1 MDRLSSR
8 RRNGGCF
15 GWVCH
20 ERRVETGDTPHELL
34 IDRFLSLEEL
44 EVVYLYLDAIALRVR
59 TAGKVVSSPVLV
71 AVAVL
76 ADGQKQLLSLEMCGS
91 ESNEAWKGF
100 LDDLVA
106 RKLAAPRA
114 LRHRRQR
121 RASPRGTG

>member
-1 MDRLSSR
+1 
-8 RRNGGCF
+8 
-15 GWVCH
+15 VCH

-91 ESNEAWKGF
+91 DVKFLCDQVSNRLK
-100 LDDLVA
+100 
-106 RKLAAPRA
+106 PS
-114 LRHRRQR
+114 LRHYAGRY
-121 RASPRGTG
+121 TL

>member
-1 MDRLSSR
+1 LTGVEKALLPLLKGTPLSRSAVSR
-8 RRNGGCF
+8 VVGTLKGALDAWRTR
-15 GWVCH
+15 
-20 ERRVETGDTPHELL
+20 
-34 IDRFLSLEEL
+34 SLAGL
-44 EVVYLYLDAIALRVR
+44 EVVYLYLDAIALRIR

-106 RKLAAPRA
+106 RQLGAPCSA
-114 LRHRRQR
+114 
-121 RASPRGTG
+121 